1 MALLDM
7 IHSFY
12 LLERTRRLTVEGLGD
27 GSLRGVA
34 VGNRRPQDAAK
45 PEQHTGLLRI
55 VESVRAILC
64 PPGIDKMHPRRNAS
78 PQETPDALP
87 DQHELRPQKRRAF
100 VRPIAAIPKLLVL
113 LPTAQR
119 LLPLA
124 G

>member
-12 LLERTRRLTVEGLGD
+12 LLECTRRLTVEGLGD

-55 VESVRAILC
+55 VESIRAILC
-64 PPGIDKMHPRRNAS
+64 PPGINKMHPRRNAS
-78 PQETPDALP
+78 CPTRILCPRSMACNGAT
-87 DQHELRPQKRRAF
+87 RKRAG
-100 VRPIAAIPKLLVL
+100 
-113 LPTAQR
+113 R
-119 LLPLA
+119 L
-124 G
+124 GK